1 MFQSE
6 LICILQAGA
15 TIDGRVIEQKII
27 DEIAETYNPDI
38 YTARINADHYPW
50 SNKYGSVLSVEKKE
64 DKLFAVLKPNS
75 MLLRMAEQGQLL
87 HTSCEFYEKF
97 ADTGKAYLT
106 GLALTDE
113 PASLGTTQI
122 QLSASNKDK
131 ACVPTSFQITPE
143 QLSKDTEEEA
153 SMFHTFKRW
162 LKGEG
167 ELEQLSQQQEEDDMS
182 KELEELLKQSI
193 EQGKENQQQLSQ
205 LNEQVE
211 KLNTNGKPPEQPA
224 EPEDSTDVTELK
236 DQVETLSSQVENLT
250 GQIEKFSKLTDEE
263 QRKLAGE
270 GNDEGRYL

>member
-27 DEIAETYNPDI
+27 DEIAETYNPEV

-122 QLSASNKDK
+122 QLSASSKDK
-131 ACVPTSFQITPE
+131 ACVPTSFQITLE
-143 QLSKDTEEEA
+143 QLSKSTEEEA
-153 SMFHTFKRW
+153 SMFNKFKRW
-162 LKGEG
+162 LKGES
-167 ELEQLSQQQEEDDMS
+167 ELEQLSQQQEDEDMS

-205 LNEQVE
+205 LSEQVE
-211 KLNTNGKPPEQPA
+211 KLNTNGQPQ
-224 EPEDSTDVTELK
+224 EPEVEEGAEVTELK
-236 DQVETLSSQVENLT
+236 GQVETLSSQVESLT
-250 GQIEKFSKLTDEE
+250 GQIEKLSKLTDEE
-263 QRKLAGE
+263 QRQLAGQDGE
-270 GNDEGRYL
+270 EEQYL

>member
-27 DEIAETYNPDI
+27 DEIAETYNPEV

-122 QLSASNKDK
+122 QLSANSKDK
-131 ACVPTSFQITPE
+131 ACVPTSFQITLE
-143 QLSKDTEEEA
+143 QLSKSTEEEEA
-153 SMFHTFKRW
+153 SMFNKFKRW
-162 LKGEG
+162 LKGES

-205 LNEQVE
+205 LSEQVE
-211 KLNTNGKPPEQPA
+211 KLNTNGQPQ
-224 EPEDSTDVTELK
+224 EPEVEEGAEVTDLK
-236 DQVETLSSQVENLT
+236 GQVETLSSQVESLT
-250 GQIEKFSKLTDEE
+250 GQIEKLSKLTDED
-263 QRKLAGE
+263 QRQLAGE
-270 GNDEGRYL
+270 GDDAENYL

>member
-27 DEIAETYNPDI
+27 DEIAETYNPEV

-50 SNKYGSVLSVEKKE
+50 SNKYGSVLSVEKKD

-122 QLSASNKDK
+122 QLSANSKDK
-131 ACVPTSFQITPE
+131 ACVPTSFQITLE
-143 QLSKDTEEEA
+143 QLSKSTEEEEA
-153 SMFHTFKRW
+153 SMFNTFKRW
-162 LKGEG
+162 LKGES

-205 LNEQVE
+205 LREQVE
-211 KLNTNGKPPEQPA
+211 KLNTNGQPQ
-224 EPEDSTDVTELK
+224 EPEVEEGAEVTELK
-236 DQVETLSSQVENLT
+236 GQVETLSSQVESLT
-250 GQIEKFSKLTDEE
+250 GQIEKLSKLTDEE
-263 QRKLAGE
+263 QRQLAGE
-270 GNDEGRYL
+270 GDDDNAYL

>member
-27 DEIAETYNPDI
+27 DEIAETYSPDV

-122 QLSASNKDK
+122 QLSANSKDK
-131 ACVPTSFQITPE
+131 ACVPTNFQITSE

-205 LNEQVE
+205 LSEQVE
-211 KLNTNGKPPEQPA
+211 KLNTNGQPQ
-224 EPEDSTDVTELK
+224 EPEVEEGTEVTELEDK
-236 DQVETLSSQVENLT
+236 VQKLSSQLESLT
-250 GQIEKFSKLTDEE
+250 GQIEKLSKLTDEE

-270 GNDEGRYL
+270 GNDEERYL

>member
-27 DEIAETYNPDI
+27 DEIAETYNPEV

-87 HTSCEFYEKF
+87 HSSCEFYEKF

-122 QLSASNKDK
+122 QLSANSKDK
-131 ACVPTSFQITPE
+131 ACVPTSFQITLE
-143 QLSKDTEEEA
+143 QLSKSTEEEEA
-153 SMFHTFKRW
+153 SMFNTFKRW
-162 LKGEG
+162 LKGES

-205 LNEQVE
+205 LSEQVE
-211 KLNTNGKPPEQPA
+211 KLNTNGQPQ
-224 EPEDSTDVTELK
+224 EPEVEEGAEVTELEGK
-236 DQVETLSSQVENLT
+236 VEKLSSQLESLT
-250 GQIEKFSKLTDEE
+250 GQIEKLSKLTDED
-263 QRKLAGE
+263 QRQLAGE
-270 GNDEGRYL
+270 GADAESYL

>member
-15 TIDGRVIEQKII
+15 TIDGRVIDQKII
-27 DEIAETYNPDI
+27 DEIAETYNPEV

-50 SNKYGSVLSVEKKE
+50 SNKYGSVLSVEKKD

-122 QLSASNKDK
+122 QLSASSKDK
-131 ACVPTSFQITPE
+131 ACVPTSFQITLE
-143 QLSKDTEEEA
+143 QLSKSTEEEA
-153 SMFHTFKRW
+153 SMFNTFKRW
-162 LKGEG
+162 LKGES

-205 LNEQVE
+205 LSEQVE
-211 KLNTNGKPPEQPA
+211 KLNTNGQPQ
-224 EPEDSTDVTELK
+224 EPEVEEGAEVTELK
-236 DQVETLSSQVENLT
+236 GQVETLSSQVESLT
-250 GQIEKFSKLTDEE
+250 GQIEKLSKLTDEE
-263 QRKLAGE
+263 QRQLAGE
-270 GNDEGRYL
+270 GDDDNTYL

>member
-27 DEIAETYNPDI
+27 DEIAETYNPEV

-122 QLSASNKDK
+122 QLSANSKDK

-143 QLSKDTEEEA
+143 QLSKSTEEEA
-153 SMFHTFKRW
+153 SMFNTFKRW
-162 LKGEG
+162 LKGES

-205 LNEQVE
+205 LSEQVE
-211 KLNTNGKPPEQPA
+211 KLNINGQPQEQ
-224 EPEDSTDVTELK
+224 EPEAEEGAEVTELK
-236 DQVETLSSQVENLT
+236 GQVETLSSQVESLT
-250 GQIEKFSKLTDEE
+250 GQIEKLSKLTDED
-263 QRKLAGE
+263 QRQLAGE
-270 GNDEGRYL
+270 GADDNTYL

>member
-27 DEIAETYNPDI
+27 DEIAETYNPEV

-50 SNKYGSVLSVEKKE
+50 SSKYGSVLSVEKKE

-122 QLSASNKDK
+122 QLSANSKDK
-131 ACVPTSFQITPE
+131 ACVPTNFQITPE
-143 QLSKDTEEEA
+143 QLSQSTEEEA
-153 SMFHTFKRW
+153 SMFNTFKRW
-162 LKGEG
+162 LKGES

-211 KLNTNGKPPEQPA
+211 KLNTNGKPPEHPA
-224 EPEDSTDVTELK
+224 EPEESTDVTELK

-270 GNDEGRYL
+270 GNDEERYL

>member
-122 QLSASNKDK
+122 QLSANSKDK
-131 ACVPTSFQITPE
+131 ACVPTNFQITPE

-167 ELEQLSQQQEEDDMS
+167 ELEQLSQQQEKDDMS

-211 KLNTNGKPPEQPA
+211 KLNTNGKPPEHPA
-224 EPEDSTDVTELK
+224 EPEDSTQVTELK
-236 DQVETLSSQVENLT
+236 DQVETLSSKVENLA

-270 GNDEGRYL
+270 GNDEERYL